1 MAREIKQKEPV
12 QQLADSVDLL
22 VRLKIDSLKGDRSQ
36 TQMIHLLAGFGLE
49 ASEIARLLSLPGT
62 TVAPEVSKLRK
73 PSKPKQRNV
82 TSRRKPVG
90 QR

>member
-1 MAREIKQKEPV
+1 MPRESKQKEPI

-22 VRLKIDSLKGDRSQ
+22 LRLKIDSVKGDRSQ
-36 TQMIHLLAGFGLE
+36 KQMIHLLAGFGLE
-49 ASEIARLLSLPGT
+49 ASEIARLLRLPAT

-73 PSKPKQRNV
+73 PSKQKQRDV